1 MRRVVPVPSLLL
13 ASFGALF
20 GAVHCSSEAGDE
32 GGLPSF
38 SGSLEGMN
46 ATTPSVTATPE
57 PGAAPSSPDPSA
69 TPSGEGNPTPSLDT
83 PNAMGAA
90 NGGTST
96 PAPAAGDPE
105 PAATPGAMPAPVDPA
120 PVDPAT
126 GTDPDSA
133 PAPTGPAIPEPPA
146 AAFVERGNWRG
157 FAFAQGVVQGTT
169 LNPPTFEQ
177 RQPNQPFCLSGSVAP
192 EPQFQGEALVG
203 FTINQAPSSGVAG
216 QGAPPLTAVPTGAGI
231 AFSFSKSV
239 GTILRV
245 QLQPPDGAQPFCYE
259 VPEAGG
265 RAFAPYAEFNTAC
278 WDGSGQAYQG
288 QPIESVRFQVP
299 GDDTLATPYGFC
311 INGFA
316 DGQGINNAPTDIPVV
331 LTPIRG
337 QLTSQFA
344 RAKVLAG
351 TGESYIVQNNA
362 WGATSSDNTQ
372 VIDFTGNGFTITRQS
387 AGPNGNVPIS
397 FPSIFVGGNG
407 FRGNNGSLTTR
418 SDDRMPIRVG
428 NIQSVQT
435 RLRHNGGNGDHN
447 VTYDVW
453 FANQA
458 PQGEY
463 ETAQAAFLMVWLFKP
478 GGRNAIGFNGNA
490 PTVNVDGRNWRLYV
504 GDRNEA
510 SDGTGGNAPVISYVN
525 EGAVIPDY
533 QFDLNDFIR
542 DAITRSQAGQLNGAN
557 FNANMFLTDIFG
569 GFEIWGGG
577 QGLRIDEFTAVV
589 R

>member
-478 GGRNAIGFNGNA
+478 GGRNAIGFN
-490 PTVNVDGRNWRLYV
+490 V
-504 GDRNEA
+504 
-510 SDGTGGNAPVISYVN
+510 
-525 EGAVIPDY
+525 
-533 QFDLNDFIR
+533 NDFIR